1 MGQLPPHANGIHRV
15 AKLLRKIF
23 GEDGVHIQR
32 PIEVARDE
40 QKYTIPE
47 PDVAVMAKGGDRS

>member
-23 GEDGVHIQR
+23 GEDGVHIQTS
-32 PIEVARDE
+32 
-40 QKYTIPE
+40 Y
-47 PDVAVMAKGGDRS
+47 